1 MSINIE
7 QQITDSI
14 KQLLQS
20 DYYVQR
26 DLSDEEIKEIIKEKL
41 SEALRDNDL
50 RLSVSEKKVL
60 LDTIFNSIKRLDI
73 LQPLID
79 SKEISEIMINGCDD
93 IFIEKNGRIQRYNM
107 KFDSV
112 ESLHN
117 IVQKI
122 VSSVNREVNESSPIV
137 DARLKDGSRVNIV
150 LPPIALNG
158 PIVTIRKFPDT
169 PFTIEKMISIGSI
182 SQEAA
187 DFLRKLV
194 IAKYNIFI
202 SGGTGSGKT

>member
-7 QQITDSI
+7 QQITESI

-79 SKEISEIMINGCDD
+79 SK
-93 IFIEKNGRIQRYNM
+93 
-107 KFDSV
+107 
-112 ESLHN
+112 
-117 IVQKI
+117 
-122 VSSVNREVNESSPIV
+122 
-137 DARLKDGSRVNIV
+137 
-150 LPPIALNG
+150 
-158 PIVTIRKFPDT
+158 
-169 PFTIEKMISIGSI
+169 
-182 SQEAA
+182 
-187 DFLRKLV
+187 
-194 IAKYNIFI
+194 
-202 SGGTGSGKT
+202 

>member
-79 SKEISEIMINGCDD
+79 SKEISEVMIYSL
-93 IFIEKNGRIQRYNM
+93 KKM
-107 KFDSV
+107 V
-112 ESLHN
+112 ES
-117 IVQKI
+117 
-122 VSSVNREVNESSPIV
+122 
-137 DARLKDGSRVNIV
+137 KDI
-150 LPPIALNG
+150 I
-158 PIVTIRKFPDT
+158 
-169 PFTIEKMISIGSI
+169 
-182 SQEAA
+182 
-187 DFLRKLV
+187 
-194 IAKYNIFI
+194 
-202 SGGTGSGKT
+202 

>member
-122 VSSVNREVNESSPIV
+122 VSTVNREVNESSPIV

-158 PIVTIRKFPDT
+158 CILP
-169 PFTIEKMISIGSI
+169 G
-182 SQEAA
+182 
-187 DFLRKLV
+187 LLL
-194 IAKYNIFI
+194 
-202 SGGTGSGKT
+202 